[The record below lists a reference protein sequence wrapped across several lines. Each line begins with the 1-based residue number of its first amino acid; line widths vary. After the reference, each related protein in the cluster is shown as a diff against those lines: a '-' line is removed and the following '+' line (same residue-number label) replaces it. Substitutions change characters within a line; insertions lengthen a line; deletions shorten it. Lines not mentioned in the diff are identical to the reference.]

1 MDRLFITDQMMFIN
15 IKHVIFIFQYSVLK
29 SELKVTHSRPWQSCS
44 ALQTQHKQYCKLFIP
59 WHRTKALPRN
69 SSHPKCHTV
78 STYTSKCNFTNA
90 RKYVPPCPG
99 FHGSHKCYTALR
111 TDLFR
116 RISLKSANKCGQYG
130 QKLISKHF
138 GYQCAEFR
146 ETHNHA
152 IIFVSTIYAEF

>member
-1 MDRLFITDQMMFIN
+1 MNRLFITDQMMLIN
-15 IKHVIFIFQYSVLK
+15 IKHVIFVFQYSVLK
-29 SELKVTHSRPWQSCS
+29 SELKVTHSHLWHLCN
-44 ALQTQHKQYCKLFIP
+44 ALQTQHKQDCKLFIP

-78 STYTSKCNFTNA
+78 SRYTSKCNFTHA
-90 RKYVPPCPG
+90 RKYGPSCSG
-99 FHGSHKCYTALR
+99 FYGSHKCLTALG

-116 RISLKSANKCGQYG
+116 RISLKSVNKCGKYG

-138 GYQCAEFR
+138 GCQCAELR

-152 IIFVSTIYAEF
+152 IIFL